1 MKSQKFFF
9 ADTYQLVSISTYQI
23 TNYLCCMEFKLL
35 NKASK
40 DHQLY
45 IIDNEASLKDVPG
58 LEKDEQAFASAAF
71 KENQSL
77 VSINQYKRYVC
88 IYLLKSKKTQW
99 QTDEMLRKAGA
110 DLQAMANKLKMVEI
124 TINNLSAQ
132 YNAAY
137 LIGEGAALANYQFL
151 KYKTDAKKQESS
163 LKTISY
169 APKSISIKEVNQL
182 SVITDA
188 IYRIRTLVNE
198 PLNSMSAVQLAK
210 EIAAMGKESGFKVT
224 TLNKAQITKEK
235 MGGILAVNR
244 GSIDPPT
251 FTVMEYK
258 PGKALNKKPIVLV
271 GKGVVYDT
279 GGLSLKPTPNSM
291 DRMKS
296 DMSGAALVSGAMF
309 AIAKLKL
316 PLHIIALVPATD
328 NRPGEDA
335 YVPGD
340 VITMYSGTFVEVL
353 NTDAEGRLILGDALH
368 WAKRYK
374 PELVV
379 DFATLTGA
387 ASVAVGE
394 HGIVCMG
401 TADENTKQAFRESGF
416 RQYERLVEYP
426 LWDEYGDMIKSD
438 VADIK
443 NIGGPSGGAIT
454 AGKFLEHF
462 TDYPWMHFDI
472 AGVSFAGGK
481 KGYQTYGG
489 TGYGMRML
497 LDFLLHYGK
506 A

>member
-1 MKSQKFFF
+1 
-9 ADTYQLVSISTYQI
+9 
-23 TNYLCCMEFKLL
+23 MEFKLL

-40 DHQLY
+40 KHQLY
-45 IIDNEASLKDVPG
+45 LIDNEGSLKQVSE
-58 LEKDEQAFASAAF
+58 LSKNEVSFAKTAFG
-71 KENQSL
+71 NGQVL
-77 VSINQYKRYVC
+77 VSFNQYDRFVLV
-88 IYLLKSKKTQW
+88 YLIKSKGTQW
-99 QTDEMLRKAGA
+99 QTDEILRKTGA
-110 DLQAMANKLKMVEI
+110 ELQAVANKNKLEELTI
-124 TINNLSAQ
+124 TNLSA
-132 YNAAY
+132 YTSAAY
-137 LIGEGAALANYQFL
+137 FVAEGMTLANYQFL
-151 KYKTDAKKQESS
+151 KYKTDAKKQENS
-163 LKTISY
+163 LKNVY
-169 APKSISIKEVNQL
+169 FGPKSISVKEVNQL

-188 IYRIRTLVNE
+188 IYRVRTLVNE
-198 PLNSMSAVQLAK
+198 PLNFLSAVQLAK
-210 EIAAMGKESGFKVT
+210 EIAAMGKEAGFKVT
-224 TLNKAQITKEK
+224 TLNKAQIEKEK
-235 MGGILAVNR
+235 MGGLLAVNR
-244 GSIDPPT
+244 GSIEPPT
-251 FTVMEYK
+251 FTIMEYK
-258 PGKALNKKPIVLV
+258 PGKAINKKPIVLV

-279 GGLSLKPTPNSM
+279 GGLSLKPTANSM

-296 DMSGAALVSGAMF
+296 DMSGAALVSGAMY
-309 AIAKLKL
+309 AIAKLQL

-328 NRPGEDA
+328 NRPGETA

-340 VITMYSGTFVEVL
+340 VITMYSGAFVEVL
-353 NTDAEGRLILGDALH
+353 NTDAEGRMILADALH

-401 TADENTKQAFRESGF
+401 TADDNTKQAFRESGY

-497 LDFLLHYGK
+497 MDFLLHYGK
-506 A
+506 V